1 MAVGGGTFGAGDGIR
16 TRDIDLGKVALY
28 QLSYSRPWENPI
40 LLQNIP
46 AVKRS
51 GKRIENKEFILLK
64 ESRLL
69 VLCYFSVDRV
79 EAPTT
84 DWRPIPDRGLLL
96 RRSEHR

>member
-1 MAVGGGTFGAGDGIR
+1 
-16 TRDIDLGKVALY
+16 
-28 QLSYSRPWENPI
+28 
-40 LLQNIP
+40 
-46 AVKRS
+46 
-51 GKRIENKEFILLK
+51 LLK